1 MPCHAEQSE
10 HMISINITWSEK
22 IDCLPNDEDWMTW
35 RHLFPPVFM
44 ETKKRRGEMQQCW
57 KIVIIIRVSRLVHSL
72 SWLKAKHREANTQE
86 WTPLHVPVDM
96 YQCWIQRHIRIHDA
110 CVYADGY
117 YFYISSYYHYNY
129 NSLIYHNIS
138 IHDGKMMTECDDPHI
153 FLVSVLPTGASWCK
167 LFSFVI
173 EGIVPGW
180 WV

>member
-1 MPCHAEQSE
+1 MYVLKTKKLYSVDLIAKWECLVDGQHGHKAPIHLSMPRTGSCSPHNPGLHPSPCLVQHAEQSE
-10 HMISINITWSEK
+10 HMISIDVTWSEK
-22 IDCLPNDEDWMTW
+22 IDCLPDDEDWMTW

-44 ETKKRRGEMQQCW
+44 ETKKRRGDMQQCW

-117 YFYISSYYHYNY
+117 YFYIIIL
-129 NSLIYHNIS
+129 SL
-138 IHDGKMMTECDDPHI
+138 
-153 FLVSVLPTGASWCK
+153 
-167 LFSFVI
+167 
-173 EGIVPGW
+173 
-180 WV
+180 